1 MINFTFKLKLFGCIA
16 AILFF
21 WIIALFYIWNTDGK
35 IIFKILYSVLSFILI
50 SMLFSLNL

>member
-21 WIIALFYIWNTDGK
+21 WIIALFYIWSTEGK

>member
-16 AILFF
+16 AILF

-35 IIFKILYSVLSFILI
+35 IIFKIYIQPFHSYFNAI
-50 SMLFSLNL
+50 FA